1 MVLCRID
8 IQSNTRCFQSLYW
21 YLLNEVALEPTR
33 LNKIPIQVSYF
44 RFIVYTLHIFVIY
57 LQKCVVNFRP
67 RGICTFSCQGSYS
80 FTTQVGFVL
89 FPFETLIL
97 NNNVH
102 INGYSFYD
110 VLLYA
115 VEKLK
120 SFIKLCPTFPN
131 ASMVGGPADIL
142 IIELADQLQKLKVE
156 PVVLHDL
163 GQIKVLRGME
173 LRIATSTRLK
183 TCLYSFTSPGGP
195 MYPTS
200 AVRHAARDAL
210 DLLFPVIN
218 PS

>member
-1 MVLCRID
+1 
-8 IQSNTRCFQSLYW
+8 
-21 YLLNEVALEPTR
+21 
-33 LNKIPIQVSYF
+33 
-44 RFIVYTLHIFVIY
+44 
-57 LQKCVVNFRP
+57 
-67 RGICTFSCQGSYS
+67 
-80 FTTQVGFVL
+80 
-89 FPFETLIL
+89 
-97 NNNVH
+97 
-102 INGYSFYD
+102 
-110 VLLYA
+110 
-115 VEKLK
+115 
-120 SFIKLCPTFPN
+120 
-131 ASMVGGPADIL
+131 MVGGPADIL